1 MSPAPTPLRLLYVA
15 AASVDPQAFL
25 LALEIA
31 PPRVELRHISSAPAL
46 RSALAE
52 PPWDATLY
60 VPGAALA
67 VQTVIKLID
76 ELGLDLPVL
85 MIANADERKLALGA
99 MKAGARDVIDAD
111 RLERLLPAIERE
123 ADGAQHRA
131 DHRAALEMLRDS
143 EARFRGLASNLPG
156 MLFQLRRV
164 TSTNSPEN
172 DGNPTH
178 NFRFTYVSD
187 GCQKL
192 FGRKQHE
199 LLESAEYFFA
209 AFDAKHRKS
218 LELALK
224 DSAISGTLFNWEGHA
239 AGRARAKWINLRSTP
254 HRFEDGSVEWQGI
267 ATNITHSKE
276 AEGELRRSREQLAEL
291 STHLEA
297 VKEEERERIARDI
310 HDELG
315 SILVRLKIEVA
326 LLASKLPASA
336 DALRVKALSIE
347 GLLNQAMGTTSRV
360 ARELRPGI
368 LKEFGLPA
376 AIECQAEDFSQRS
389 GTLCRVQCDDDD
401 KAMEPDSETSLAVF
415 RIAQEALTN
424 VAKHAQASQVIMR
437 LSRIDGNIVLDI
449 HDNGKGISTADMS
462 KPKSFGLRGIRER
475 VLSLAGEFSITAA
488 DIGGTQLSLKIPEHA
503 SAESARYDENQ
514 REQQREPQRKLF

>member
-25 LALEIA
+25 LALGLGSQ
-31 PPRVELRHISSAPAL
+31 RVDLRHISSAPLL
-46 RSALAE
+46 RTALAE

-164 TSTNSPEN
+164 TSTNSPDDESQQV
-172 DGNPTH
+172 H
-178 NFRFTYVSD
+178 HFRFMYVSD

-199 LLESAEYFFA
+199 LLESAEYFFS

-239 AGRARAKWINLRSTP
+239 VGRSRAKWINLRSTP

-297 VKEEERERIARDI
+297 VKEERERIARDI

-326 LLASKLPASA
+326 LLSSKLPAAA
-336 DALRVKALSIE
+336 DALRVKAQSIE
-347 GLLNQAMGTTSRV
+347 DLLNQAMGTTSRV

-389 GTLCRVQCDDDD
+389 GTPCRVQCNDDD
-401 KAMEPDSETSLAVF
+401 KAMEPDSETSIAVF

-424 VAKHAQASQVIMR
+424 IAKHAQATQVNMR
-437 LSRIDGNIVLDI
+437 LSRFGGNIVLDI
-449 HDNGKGISTADMS
+449 HDNGKGISNADLS

-475 VLSLAGEFSITAA
+475 VLSLAGEFSIAAA
-488 DIGGTQLSLKIPEHA
+488 DNGGTQICLRIPEHL
-503 SAESARYDENQ
+503 SAESARHDDLQ
-514 REQQREPQRKLF
+514 REQQREPQRELF

>member
-1 MSPAPTPLRLLYVA
+1 MSSAPTPLRLLYVA
-15 AASVDPQAFL
+15 AATADTNAFVS
-25 LALEIA
+25 ALGIGSPIA
-31 PPRVELRHISSAPAL
+31 ELRHVNSAPQLRLAL
-46 RSALAE
+46 SE

-67 VQTVIKLID
+67 VQTVLKLID

-111 RLERLLPAIERE
+111 RLERLRPAIERE

-143 EARFRGLASNLPG
+143 EARFRALASNLPG

-164 TSTNSPEN
+164 TSTNSQEN
-172 DGNPTH
+172 AASTPMH
-178 NFRFTYVSD
+178 HFRFMYVSD

-199 LLESAEYFFA
+199 LLESAEYFFS
-209 AFDAKHRKS
+209 AFDAKHRRS

-224 DSAISGTLFNWEGHA
+224 ESAQSGTLFNWEGPA

-254 HRFEDGSVEWQGI
+254 HRFEDGTVEWQGM

-291 STHLEA
+291 SSHLEA
-297 VKEEERERIARDI
+297 VKEEERERIAREI

-315 SILVRLKIEVA
+315 SILVRLKIDVA
-326 LLASKLPASA
+326 LLSSKLPAASES
-336 DALRVKALSIE
+336 LRDKALSIE
-347 GLLNQAMGTTSRV
+347 GLLDQAMGTASRV

-368 LKEFGLPA
+368 LKEFGLAA

-389 GTLCRVQCDDDD
+389 GTPCRVQCDDDD
-401 KAMEPDSETSLAVF
+401 KAMEPDAETSLAVF
-415 RIAQEALTN
+415 RVAQEALTN
-424 VAKHAQASQVIMR
+424 IAKHAQATQVAMR
-437 LSRIDGNIVLDI
+437 LSRIDGNILLVI
-449 HDNGKGISTADMS
+449 RDNGRGISPDDMV

-475 VLSLAGEFSITAA
+475 VLSLSGDFSIAAGET
-488 DIGGTQLSLKIPEHA
+488 GGTELVLRIPQHA
-503 SAESARYDENQ
+503 AKDSAREDD
-514 REQQREPQRKLF
+514 QQRQPQRKLF